1 MLQLVG
7 DLHNEMVSR
16 IIEQQQA
23 VIAVLAEDRKNW
35 YRMTTDTEF
44 SVLEGLV
51 EVLKPLSYLTDA
63 LSGEKQV
70 TASAVLPVMKHA
82 ESKLSA
88 ASTDSQLASEM
99 KQTIWNDLEARYS
112 DAKVSEILEVASFLD
127 PRFKDQYL
135 QNKDDII
142 TKIILECTENY
153 GSIHEESKEI
163 AESDKPSGEPE
174 STDSAYSTGPPPA
187 KRLKGLAA
195 LLKHI
200 EQESE
205 PSTNTLTPSQLIDK
219 EITSYL
225 DFPAAKSDIDPLS
238 WWKSE
243 KGRFPNLAYI
253 ARKYLCI
260 CGMSVPSERV
270 FSTAGHIASRSRG
283 RLLPQ
288 NVSKLLFLAKN
299 MQ

>member
-1 MLQLVG
+1 MIWKQ
-7 DLHNEMVSR
+7 
-16 IIEQQQA
+16 
-23 VIAVLAEDRKNW
+23 
-35 YRMTTDTEF
+35 DT
-44 SVLEGLV
+44 
-51 EVLKPLSYLTDA
+51 
-63 LSGEKQV
+63 
-70 TASAVLPVMKHA
+70 VMQK
-82 ESKLSA
+82 
-88 ASTDSQLASEM
+88 
-99 KQTIWNDLEARYS
+99 Y
-112 DAKVSEILEVASFLD
+112 LEVVSFLD

-163 AESDKPSGEPE
+163 AESDKLSGEPE

-200 EQESE
+200 EQEIE
-205 PSTNTLTPSQLIDK
+205 PSTSTLTPSQLIDK
-219 EITSYL
+219 DKTSYL
-225 DFPAAKSDIDPLS
+225 DIPAAESDIDSLS

-270 FSTAGHIASRSRG
+270 FSMQDT
-283 RLLPQ
+283 LLVALVVAYFPTMLV
-288 NVSKLLFLAKN
+288 NFYF
-299 MQ
+299 

>member
-1 MLQLVG
+1 MG
-7 DLHNEMVSR
+7 
-16 IIEQQQA
+16 
-23 VIAVLAEDRKNW
+23 
-35 YRMTTDTEF
+35 
-44 SVLEGLV
+44 
-51 EVLKPLSYLTDA
+51 
-63 LSGEKQV
+63 
-70 TASAVLPVMKHA
+70 
-82 ESKLSA
+82 
-88 ASTDSQLASEM
+88 
-99 KQTIWNDLEARYS
+99 
-112 DAKVSEILEVASFLD
+112 
-127 PRFKDQYL
+127 
-135 QNKDDII
+135 
-142 TKIILECTENY
+142 CTENY

-163 AESDKPSGEPE
+163 AESDKLSGEPE

-205 PSTNTLTPSQLIDK
+205 PSTSTLTPSQLIDK

-225 DFPAAKSDIDPLS
+225 DFPAVESDIDPLS
-238 WWKSE
+238 RWKSE

-260 CGMSVPSERV
+260 CGTSVPSERV